1 MIILKRKITPVQLLV
16 FGYALITLVAAVL
29 LSLPMASSKNTS
41 QPFIDALFVAAS
53 GISTTGLTIVDI
65 GSYYSLFGQIV
76 LMIDFQI
83 GGVGYMTFF
92 VFLIYVLGTRL
103 SLFDKLAARDSL
115 AGINLDNLYIFFR
128 AVVIF
133 TLIFELGGTI
143 ILAWYWSGEF
153 SILKSI
159 YLGFYHSVAAFCTA
173 GFSLFPTSLM
183 PYQKSIITNV
193 TVDIVSLAGGIGF
206 FVLYDI
212 YTVFGKI
219 MKNETPRGLSLHSKL
234 TLVVTPIVVVTGILV
249 ILFSESWGSFSNIGG
264 KLLVSSF
271 QSISASTTDGF
282 NTVDIGVMSSG
293 SLFVLILLMLIGA
306 SPGSTGG
313 GFKTTTLGII
323 VAAFWANLRRK
334 KEVDIF
340 GRRISEETIETS
352 YWIFF
357 SFIIVIVIDLLILT
371 ATEKKFN
378 FLQIFFEIAS
388 ALGNTGLSMGIT
400 SGLTSIG
407 KIVLSITMFI
417 GRVGPLAFGLFLVGE
432 PKSAHT
438 FKYPSGEIF
447 IG

>member
-1 MIILKRKITPVQLLV
+1 MINLNNSLRRITPVQLLV
-16 FGYALITLVAAVL
+16 FGYAIITLVAAVL
-29 LSLPMASSKNTS
+29 LSLSIASSKGTS

-92 VFLIYVLGTRL
+92 VFLIYVLGTHL
-103 SLFDKLAARDSL
+103 SLFDKITAKDSL
-115 AGINLDNLYIFFR
+115 SGVNLDNLYIFFK
-128 AVVIF
+128 AVIIF

-143 ILAWYWSGEF
+143 ILALYWAHEF
-153 SILKSI
+153 SILRSI

-212 YTVFGKI
+212 YTVFKKI
-219 MKNETPRGLSLHSKL
+219 IKNEYPRGLSLHSKL
-234 TLVVTPIVVVTGILV
+234 TLVVNPIVVVIGMLV
-249 ILFSESWGSFSNIGG
+249 ILLSENWDSFSNIGS

-313 GFKTTTLGII
+313 GFKTTTLDDLPPKKWTLRRVSGII
-323 VAAFWANLRRK
+323 AADLK
-334 KEVDIF
+334 KWEVSN
-340 GRRISEETIETS
+340 GRSRSEEEA
-352 YWIFF
+352 
-357 SFIIVIVIDLLILT
+357 V
-371 ATEKKFN
+371 
-378 FLQIFFEIAS
+378 
-388 ALGNTGLSMGIT
+388 
-400 SGLTSIG
+400 
-407 KIVLSITMFI
+407 
-417 GRVGPLAFGLFLVGE
+417 
-432 PKSAHT
+432 
-438 FKYPSGEIF
+438 
-447 IG
+447 